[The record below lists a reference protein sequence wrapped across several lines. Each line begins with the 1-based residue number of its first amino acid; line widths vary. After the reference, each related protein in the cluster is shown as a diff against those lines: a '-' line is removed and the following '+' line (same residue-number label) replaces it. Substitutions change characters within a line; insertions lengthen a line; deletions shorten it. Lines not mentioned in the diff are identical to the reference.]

1 MSCKSTPDV
10 KMSYDEYNM
19 MLDIK
24 EKEIRKEL
32 TDSFNLY
39 KTDTIYI
46 DTCSSNKI

>member
-1 MSCKSTPDV
+1 MIFLMSCKITPDI

-32 TDSFNLY
+32 IDSFNLY
-39 KTDTIYI
+39 KVDTIYI
-46 DTCSSNKI
+46 DTCK